1 MSDKK
6 FEGIDWNRNGKRD
19 MGDRCIEMKI
29 VEKIHEEEEK
39 MRNNSNTDNSNN
51 NVDYSGC
58 AGDGCLIMLVG
69 AFVFVL
75 LGLFI

>member
-19 MGDRCIEMKI
+19 MGDRYIEMKI

-39 MRNNSNTDNSNN
+39 MRNNNAYNSSN

-58 AGDGCLIMLVG
+58 AGDGCLIVLLG
-69 AFVFVL
+69 AFVL
-75 LGLFI
+75 LLVMLFM

>member
-19 MGDRCIEMKI
+19 MGDRYIEMKI

-39 MRNNSNTDNSNN
+39 MRNDPEFN
-51 NVDYSGC
+51 NVSAPGC
-58 AGDGCLIMLVG
+58 SVEGCLPMVVL
-69 AFVFVL
+69 AFIL
-75 LGLFI
+75 LMIIFFS